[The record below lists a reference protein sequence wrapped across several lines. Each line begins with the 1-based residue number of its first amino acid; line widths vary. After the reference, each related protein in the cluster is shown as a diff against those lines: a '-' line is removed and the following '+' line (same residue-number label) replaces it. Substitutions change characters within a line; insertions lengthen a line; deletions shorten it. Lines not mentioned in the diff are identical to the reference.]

1 MDWTEGGTAMAS
13 HPRTLGRADILAPER
28 YAAERIE
35 RKRALLAHK
44 APRRLALGPVA
55 TVYFESYDTVW
66 MQIHEMLHIE
76 RGGEAQIADEL
87 RAYAGM
93 VPNGRELVLTLMF
106 EIDDPARRAALLG
119 RLGGVETTLS
129 IQFDN
134 ETIIAVPEG
143 DLERST
149 ADGKA
154 SAVHFL
160 HLPFTPAQAAKFRTP
175 GTRAL
180 IGIGHP
186 NYGHLAVLPEASRA
200 VLADDLD

>member
-1 MDWTEGGTAMAS
+1 MTT
-13 HPRTLGRADILAPER
+13 PRRAIGRDDIIAPER
-28 YAAERIE
+28 YAAERRE
-35 RKRALLAHK
+35 RKRALVALK
-44 APRRLALGPVA
+44 QPRRVAIGPVA
-55 TVYFESYDTVW
+55 TAYFESYDTVW

-76 RGGEAQIADEL
+76 RGGEVQIEDEL

-106 EIDDPARRAALLG
+106 EIDDAERRAAILSG
-119 RLGGVETTLS
+119 LGGVEHRVAL
-129 IQFDN
+129 QFDG
-134 ETIIAVPEG
+134 ETIIAAAED
-143 DLERST
+143 DLERT
-149 ADGKA
+149 NADGKT

-180 IGIGHP
+180 LGINHP
-186 NYGHLAVLPEASRA
+186 NYGHLAVLPEATRA